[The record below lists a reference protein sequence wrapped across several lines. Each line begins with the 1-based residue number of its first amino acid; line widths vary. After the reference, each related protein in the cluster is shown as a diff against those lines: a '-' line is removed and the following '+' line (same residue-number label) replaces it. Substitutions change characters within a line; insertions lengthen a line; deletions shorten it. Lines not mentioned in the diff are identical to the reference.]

1 MEEERKEWVNEL
13 MGWIENEN
21 PFSWVLPFH
30 LGGTPNSHYRQCWDT
45 ICYKAWWREERHWAW
60 HDAEMQMQPQVWELR
75 KTLFRSQ
82 QPHII
87 TPTILASLHVDVGT
101 SFLELFTLMRPWLF
115 FLTINKHSQYNNA
128 VMENNSVAL
137 TVCHAL
143 FK

>member
-1 MEEERKEWVNEL
+1 
-13 MGWIENEN
+13 
-21 PFSWVLPFH
+21 
-30 LGGTPNSHYRQCWDT
+30 
-45 ICYKAWWREERHWAW
+45 
-60 HDAEMQMQPQVWELR
+60 MQMQPQVWELR

-82 QPHII
+82 QPYII
-87 TPTILASLHVDVGT
+87 TPTTWASLHVHVGT

-115 FLTINKHSQYNNA
+115 FLIINKQSQYNNA